1 MVHFYLLSKKCIF
14 VCFQAGEH
22 SSIKDAEAGMKLY
35 QKFKTQ
41 WESDAPLLDKVEMQ
55 IPSSKQG
62 YVIGSKGS
70 KIQEIN
76 RKSGAIVRLERDILT
91 IVGKLDA
98 RERAKKMVQDIISRF

>member
-1 MVHFYLLSKKCIF
+1 
-14 VCFQAGEH
+14 
-22 SSIKDAEAGMKLY
+22 MKLY

-41 WESDAPLLDKVEMQ
+41 WESDAPLLEKVEMQ

-62 YVIGSKGS
+62 YVIGKKGS

-76 RKSGAIVRLERDILT
+76 RKSGAIVRLERGCDILT

-98 RERAKKMVQDIISRF
+98 RERAKKMVQDILSRF

>member
-1 MVHFYLLSKKCIF
+1 
-14 VCFQAGEH
+14 
-22 SSIKDAEAGMKLY
+22 MKLY

-41 WESDAPLLDKVEMQ
+41 WESDAPLLTKVEMQ

-62 YVIGSKGS
+62 YVIGKKGS

-76 RKSGAIVRLERDILT
+76 QKSGAIVRLDGDILT

-98 RERAKKMVQDIISRF
+98 SEHAETMVLSIMSISREAEGREYEKYLRSIDH